1 MASNLLLLVNTK
13 TLLTR
18 YFSLNVS
25 SANYVTV
32 CIISH
37 QNVDYDVVF
46 NEETILKIMLRLC
59 LSLTYVSCQY
69 LKNFVLFRTKIT
81 SNQ

>member
-46 NEETILKIMLRLC
+46 NEETILKIIAVIM
-59 LSLTYVSCQY
+59 
-69 LKNFVLFRTKIT
+69 FVLNLCIMSIFEEFCFIQDKD
-81 SNQ
+81 N